1 MIKISIMKE
10 IIWNDKMTVSF
21 QREIGIQ
28 ISTIKNIK
36 MYKEMLSEVLLH
48 FTYVQNENQTH
59 LSRRINI

>member
-1 MIKISIMKE
+1 MINISIVKE

-36 MYKEMLSEVLLH
+36 MYKEMISEVLLH
-48 FTYVQNENQTH
+48 SFVRLKCKSNWHIFQKG
-59 LSRRINI
+59 